1 MKKMIIKNM
10 MAAASVALVMGGS
23 LTACVDLDLSPNN
36 APSEGNV
43 WNSASMA
50 EQTIAGVYNRLYEDY
65 TADPNKGWFDMWSSI
80 MDIDANWTAGYHFLH
95 ANNTP
100 TSDFGS
106 ERWWKNYYSGILRA
120 NDVITNLP
128 TVAGISEAKKS
139 RYVSECKFLRS
150 WWYYRLN
157 ILYGGVPYY
166 TEPVKSIDGA
176 KKARSTQD
184 EIWDYLIQD
193 LTSCIDDPNLPN
205 KYGADSEDYGHVT
218 KGAAY
223 ALKSRAMLYAKR
235 WQDAYDAANNVIA
248 LKLYGLTD
256 KYEDAWKGNNKEAI
270 LEFDYD
276 AANGPNHLFDRYY
289 VPQCD
294 GYDNGST
301 GTPTQEMVECY
312 ESKNGEKI
320 DWTPWHG
327 ITDETPPYDQL
338 EPRFAATVIY
348 RGCTWKGKKMDC
360 SLDGKN
366 GVFMPYREQ
375 GTSYGK
381 TTTGYFLRKLL
392 DETLTDVKN
401 GKSAQPWVEIRYAEV
416 LLNKAEAA
424 YRLNKIGEA
433 QSAMNE
439 VRARVKV
446 NLPGKFSTGE
456 AWFKDYRNER
466 KVELAYEGHL
476 FWDMRR
482 WELAHI
488 EYNNYRTHGF
498 KIIGATNTYEYVDC
512 DGQDRKFIKKLYVLP
527 VPSEELKNN
536 SLIEQYDEWK

>member
-1 MKKMIIKNM
+1 MKPKVDKYVNSFYPLLHDYGQFGE
-10 MAAASVALVMGGS
+10 AQFYGSFTES
-23 LTACVDLDLSPNN
+23 LTDAFKYGSYTLGHRAGHPNLYVLTPDAISPDNC
-36 APSEGNV
+36 
-43 WNSASMA
+43 
-50 EQTIAGVYNRLYEDY
+50 LY
-65 TADPNKGWFDMWSSI
+65 SI
-80 MDIDANWTAGYHFLH
+80 W
-95 ANNTP
+95 
-100 TSDFGS
+100 
-106 ERWWKNYYSGILRA
+106 
-120 NDVITNLP
+120 
-128 TVAGISEAKKS
+128 
-139 RYVSECKFLRS
+139 LRS
-150 WWYYRLN
+150 TAYKQIRETNQFLSLQRKYSEFSADRNKLWEAQVRFFRAFVYFQLAKRHGGV
-157 ILYGGVPYY
+157 ILYDDL
-166 TEPVKSIDGA
+166 PVSTN
-176 KKARSTQD
+176 KARSSAEETWQFIAD
-184 EIWDYLIQD
+184 D
-193 LTSCIDDPNLPN
+193 LDFAANNLPKEWDAAN
-205 KYGADSEDYGHVT
+205 KGRIT

-276 AANGPNHLFDRYY
+276 AANEPNHLFDRYY

-320 DWTPWHG
+320 DWTPRHG

-446 NLPGKFSTGE
+446 NLPGKSSTGE

>member
-1 MKKMIIKNM
+1 
-10 MAAASVALVMGGS
+10 
-23 LTACVDLDLSPNN
+23 
-36 APSEGNV
+36 
-43 WNSASMA
+43 
-50 EQTIAGVYNRLYEDY
+50 
-65 TADPNKGWFDMWSSI
+65 
-80 MDIDANWTAGYHFLH
+80 
-95 ANNTP
+95 
-100 TSDFGS
+100 
-106 ERWWKNYYSGILRA
+106 
-120 NDVITNLP
+120 
-128 TVAGISEAKKS
+128 
-139 RYVSECKFLRS
+139 
-150 WWYYRLN
+150 
-157 ILYGGVPYY
+157 
-166 TEPVKSIDGA
+166 
-176 KKARSTQD
+176 
-184 EIWDYLIQD
+184 
-193 LTSCIDDPNLPN
+193 
-205 KYGADSEDYGHVT
+205 
-218 KGAAY
+218 
-223 ALKSRAMLYAKR
+223 MLYANR

-446 NLPGKFSTGE
+446 NLPGKSSTGE

-498 KIIGATNTYEYVDC
+498 KIIGATNTYEYDWI
-512 DGQDRKFIKKLYVLP
+512 GRIK
-527 VPSEELKNN
+527 
-536 SLIEQYDEWK
+536 